1 MRKYMDVLGGAL
13 LTLKPLK
20 GRAVTTGRINP
31 FRLFG
36 LYRDFFFLLFDKR
49 CLLQIVFSH
58 MGDKDC

>member
-1 MRKYMDVLGGAL
+1 MDVLVGAL
-13 LTLKPLK
+13 LNLNPIK
-20 GRAVTTGRINP
+20 GRAVTTGRINQ

-36 LYRDFFFLLFDKR
+36 LYRDLVFLLFDKR